1 MAVYHMPSGTHPDSA
16 AIDVL
21 TTVLGDTPSGRLYK
35 ALVDN
40 KKTVGANMGSMSLHD
55 PGVMIA
61 SARLRSGPVVDEARQ
76 LMLKTVEGFAQEPPT
91 KEEVERAKTKLL
103 KQIDLSLERTRRRSA
118 SRSVSGRRWVTGACC
133 S

>member
-40 KKTVGANMGSMSLHD
+40 KKTVSANMGCD
-55 PGVMIA
+55 EP
-61 SARLRSGPVVDEARQ
+61 ARSPA
-76 LMLKTVEGFAQEPPT
+76 
-91 KEEVERAKTKLL
+91 
-103 KQIDLSLERTRRRSA
+103 
-118 SRSVSGRRWVTGACC
+118 
-133 S
+133 